1 MSRDPEALI
10 TDCIGQYPTLFPNRT
25 SVLHHLFIV
34 LGCGFEWHN
43 GELVDTC
50 RNLTRGYQI
59 PRADAELRAKTP
71 RPHRARLP
79 TLHPEQPE
87 HHARERDPRVA
98 GAGGR
103 DPRRRL
109 PWRVMPRT
117 RNP

>member
-10 TDCIGQYPTLFPNRT
+10 TDCIGQYPILFPNRT

-59 PRADAELRAKTP
+59 PRVDAEHRAKTP
-71 RPHRARLP
+71 GPIGHVYPHSPLSNLSTMPTNVTPAWKALAEEIRAVVYP
-79 TLHPEQPE
+79 
-87 HHARERDPRVA
+87 
-98 GAGGR
+98 GA
-103 DPRRRL
+103 
-109 PWRVMPRT
+109 
-117 RNP
+117 